1 MRKRIDRYRRY
12 MEATRAVEIA
22 RRLFVM
28 NAFDGTLTI
37 MGVVI
42 GAHFSGVTDPHV
54 VITAGIAGSLAMGIS
69 GISGAYLAERAER
82 KRDLRKLETAML
94 KNLDDTHY
102 ARATEFASVV
112 VAVAKAPGARAG
124 DVVAVVDGL
133 SPALSAAIL
142 VVPYLFAAEIGIQ
155 SAFYASLLLG
165 LAVLFTLGI
174 FLARIS
180 DERPVASGVQMILV
194 GIATIIIVGLVAQ

>member
-1 MRKRIDRYRRY
+1 MRKRIERFREYL
-12 MEATRAVEIA
+12 EVSKAHEIA

-42 GAHFSGVTDPHV
+42 GAHFSGVIDPHI
-54 VITAGIAGSLAMGIS
+54 VITAGIGGSVAMGIS
-69 GISGAYLAERAER
+69 GVSGAYLAERAER
-82 KRDLRKLETAML
+82 KRDLKKLEMAML
-94 KNLDDTHY
+94 KNLGDTHY
-102 ARATEFASVV
+102 ARASEFASFV
-112 VAVAKAPGARAG
+112 VAA
-124 DVVAVVDGL
+124 VDGI

-142 VVPYLFAAEIGIQ
+142 VTPYFMVPRISME
-155 SAFYASLLLG
+155 SAFFASLILG

-180 DERPVASGVQMILV
+180 DERPAISGLQMIIV
-194 GIATIIIVGLVAQ
+194 GIITIIIVGLLARY

>member
-1 MRKRIDRYRRY
+1 MRKRIDLYRKY
-12 MEATRAVEIA
+12 LETTKAQEIA

-28 NAFDGTLTI
+28 NAFDGALTI

-42 GAHFSGVTDPHV
+42 GAHFAGVSDPHII
-54 VITAGIAGSLAMGIS
+54 ITAGIAGSLAMGIS
-69 GISGAYLAERAER
+69 GISGAFLAERAER

-102 ARATEFASVV
+102 ARATEFASVI
-112 VAVAKAPGARAG
+112 VAI
-124 DVVAVVDGL
+124 VDGI

-142 VVPYLFAAEIGIQ
+142 VMPYFFVPDISMYW
-155 SAFYASLLLG
+155 AFYGSLILG
-165 LAVLFTLGI
+165 LVVLFTLGV

-180 DERPVASGVQMILV
+180 DEKPIVSGIQMIMV
-194 GIATIIIVGLVAQ
+194 GIATIIIVSMVAQ

>member
-1 MRKRIDRYRRY
+1 MPKRIERYRRY
-12 MEATRAVEIA
+12 IEATHAVEIA

-28 NAFDGTLTI
+28 NAFDGVLTL

-42 GAHFSGVTDPHV
+42 GAHLSGVTDPHV
-54 VITAGIAGSLAMGIS
+54 VITAGIAASLAMGIS
-69 GISGAYLAERAER
+69 GMSGAYLTERAER
-82 KRDLRKLETAML
+82 RRDLKKLETAML
-94 KNLDDTHY
+94 KNLEDTQY

-112 VAVAKAPGARAG
+112 VAV
-124 DVVAVVDGL
+124 VDGI
-133 SPALSAAIL
+133 SPALSAAII
-142 VVPYLFAAEIGIQ
+142 VVPYLFAGKIGIQ

-174 FLARIS
+174 FLARVS
-180 DERPVASGVQMILV
+180 DERPLASGIQMILV

>member
-1 MRKRIDRYRRY
+1 MRRRIDRYREY
-12 MEATRAVEIA
+12 LKTSRAQEIA

-28 NAFDGTLTI
+28 NAFDGALTI

-42 GAHFSGVTDPHV
+42 GAHFSGVSDPHII
-54 VITAGIAGSLAMGIS
+54 ITAGFAGALAMGIS

-82 KRDLRKLETAML
+82 KRDLRKLEMAML
-94 KNLDDTHY
+94 KNLNNTNY
-102 ARATEFASVV
+102 ARATRFASII
-112 VAVAKAPGARAG
+112 VAM
-124 DVVAVVDGL
+124 VDGI

-142 VVPYLFAAEIGIQ
+142 VMPYFFVPEISMQ
-155 SAFYASLLLG
+155 WAFYASLILG

-180 DERPVASGVQMILV
+180 DERPVVSGIQMIIV
-194 GIATIIIVGLVAQ
+194 GIITIIIVGLLAK

>member
-1 MRKRIDRYRRY
+1 MPKRIERYRRY
-12 MEATRAVEIA
+12 MEATHAVEIA

-28 NAFDGTLTI
+28 NAFDGVLTI

-42 GAHFSGVTDPHV
+42 GAHLAGVTDPHV

-69 GISGAYLAERAER
+69 GISGAYLTERAER
-82 KRDLRKLETAML
+82 RRDLKKLETAML
-94 KNLDDTHY
+94 KNLEDTQY

-112 VAVAKAPGARAG
+112 VAV
-124 DVVAVVDGL
+124 VDGI
-133 SPALSAAIL
+133 SPALSAAIV
-142 VVPYLFAAEIGIQ
+142 VVPYLFAGKIGIQ

-174 FLARIS
+174 FLARVS
-180 DERPVASGVQMILV
+180 DERPVASGIQMILV

>member
-1 MRKRIDRYRRY
+1 MRKRIERFREYL
-12 MEATRAVEIA
+12 EVSKAQEIA

-42 GAHFSGVTDPHV
+42 GAHFAGVTNPHI
-54 VITAGIAGSLAMGIS
+54 VITAGIGGSVAMGIS
-69 GISGAYLAERAER
+69 GVSGAYLTEHAER
-82 KRDLRKLETAML
+82 KRDLRKLEMAML
-94 KNLDDTHY
+94 KNLKDTHY
-102 ARATEFASVV
+102 ARASEFASFV
-112 VAVAKAPGARAG
+112 VAA
-124 DVVAVVDGL
+124 VDGI

-142 VVPYLFAAEIGIQ
+142 VTPYLIVPRISMD
-155 SAFYASLLLG
+155 SAFFASLILG

-180 DERPVASGVQMILV
+180 DERPAVSGLQMIVV
-194 GIATIIIVGLVAQ
+194 GIMTIIIVGLLARF

>member
-1 MRKRIDRYRRY
+1 MRKRIARYREY
-12 MEATRAVEIA
+12 LETSKAHEIA

-28 NAFDGTLTI
+28 NAFDGALTI

-42 GAHFSGVTDPHV
+42 GAHLSGVNDAHI

-82 KRDLRKLETAML
+82 KRDLKKLEMAML
-94 KNLDDTHY
+94 KNLGDTHY
-102 ARATEFASVV
+102 ARATEFASII
-112 VAVAKAPGARAG
+112 
-124 DVVAVVDGL
+124 VAVVDGL

-142 VVPYLFAAEIGIQ
+142 VMPYFFVPEISMQ
-155 SAFYASLLLG
+155 WAFYASLILG

-174 FLARIS
+174 FLAKIS
-180 DERPVASGVQMILV
+180 DERPVISGIQMILL

>member
-1 MRKRIDRYRRY
+1 MRRRIDRYREY
-12 MEATRAVEIA
+12 LKTSRAQEIA

-28 NAFDGTLTI
+28 NAFDGALTI

-42 GAHFSGVTDPHV
+42 GAHFSGVSDPHII
-54 VITAGIAGSLAMGIS
+54 ITAGFAGALAMGIS

-82 KRDLRKLETAML
+82 KRDLRQLEMAML
-94 KNLDDTHY
+94 KNLNNTNY
-102 ARATEFASVV
+102 ARATRFASII
-112 VAVAKAPGARAG
+112 
-124 DVVAVVDGL
+124 VAVVDGI

-142 VVPYLFAAEIGIQ
+142 VMPYFFVPEISMQ
-155 SAFYASLLLG
+155 WAFYASLILG

-180 DERPVASGVQMILV
+180 DERPVVSGIQMIIV
-194 GIATIIIVGLVAQ
+194 GIITIIIVGLLAK

>member
-1 MRKRIDRYRRY
+1 MRKRIDLYRKY
-12 MEATRAVEIA
+12 LETTKAHEIA

-28 NAFDGTLTI
+28 NAFDGALTI

-42 GAHFSGVTDPHV
+42 GAHFAGVSDPHII
-54 VITAGIAGSLAMGIS
+54 ITAGIAGSLAMGIS
-69 GISGAYLAERAER
+69 GISGAFLAERAER

-102 ARATEFASVV
+102 ARATEFASVI
-112 VAVAKAPGARAG
+112 VAI
-124 DVVAVVDGL
+124 VDGI

-142 VVPYLFAAEIGIQ
+142 VMPYFFVPDISMYW
-155 SAFYASLLLG
+155 AFYGSLILG
-165 LAVLFTLGI
+165 LVVLFTLGV

-180 DERPVASGVQMILV
+180 DEKPIVSGIQMIMV
-194 GIATIIIVGLVAQ
+194 GIATIIIVSLVAQ

>member
-1 MRKRIDRYRRY
+1 MRRRIDRYREY
-12 MEATRAVEIA
+12 LKTSRAYEIA

-28 NAFDGTLTI
+28 NAFDGALTI

-42 GAHFSGVTDPHV
+42 GAHFSGVSDPHII
-54 VITAGIAGSLAMGIS
+54 ITAGFAGALAMGIS

-82 KRDLRKLETAML
+82 KRDLRKLEMAML
-94 KNLDDTHY
+94 KNLNNTNY
-102 ARATEFASVV
+102 ARATRFASII
-112 VAVAKAPGARAG
+112 VAA
-124 DVVAVVDGL
+124 VDGI

-142 VVPYLFAAEIGIQ
+142 VMPYFFVPEISMQ
-155 SAFYASLLLG
+155 WAFYASLILG

-180 DERPVASGVQMILV
+180 DERPVVSGIQMIIV
-194 GIATIIIVGLVAQ
+194 GIITIIIVGLLAK

>member
-1 MRKRIDRYRRY
+1 MRRRIDRYREY
-12 MEATRAVEIA
+12 LKTSRAQEIA

-28 NAFDGTLTI
+28 NAFDGALTI

-42 GAHFSGVTDPHV
+42 GAHFSGVSDPHII
-54 VITAGIAGSLAMGIS
+54 ITAGFAGALAMGIS

-82 KRDLRKLETAML
+82 KRDLRKLEMAML
-94 KNLDDTHY
+94 KNLNNTNY
-102 ARATEFASVV
+102 ARATRFASII
-112 VAVAKAPGARAG
+112 
-124 DVVAVVDGL
+124 VAVVDGI

-142 VVPYLFAAEIGIQ
+142 VMPYFFVPEISMQ
-155 SAFYASLLLG
+155 WAFYASLILG

-180 DERPVASGVQMILV
+180 DERPVVSGIQMIIV
-194 GIATIIIVGLVAQ
+194 GIITILIVGLVAK

>member
-1 MRKRIDRYRRY
+1 MRKRIDRYRNY
-12 MEATRAVEIA
+12 MEATKAFEIA

-42 GAHFSGVTDPHV
+42 GAYFSGVADAHA

-82 KRDLRKLETAML
+82 KRDLKKLETAML
-94 KNLDDTHY
+94 QNMDDTHY
-102 ARATEFASVV
+102 AKASEFASI
-112 VAVAKAPGARAG
+112 
-124 DVVAVVDGL
+124 VVAVVDGI

-142 VVPYLFAAEIGIQ
+142 VTPYFFAADIGMQ

-165 LAVLFTLGI
+165 LFVLFTLGI

-180 DERPVASGVQMILV
+180 DEKPIASGIQMILV
-194 GIATIIIVGLVAQ
+194 GIATIIIVTLVAQ

>member
-1 MRKRIDRYRRY
+1 MRKRIDLYRKY
-12 MEATRAVEIA
+12 LETTKAQEIA

-28 NAFDGTLTI
+28 NAFDGALTI

-42 GAHFSGVTDPHV
+42 GAHFSGVSDPHII
-54 VITAGIAGSLAMGIS
+54 ITAGIAGSLAMGIS
-69 GISGAYLAERAER
+69 GISGAFLAERAER

-102 ARATEFASVV
+102 ARATEFASVI
-112 VAVAKAPGARAG
+112 VAI
-124 DVVAVVDGL
+124 VDGI

-142 VVPYLFAAEIGIQ
+142 VMPYFFVPDISMYW
-155 SAFYASLLLG
+155 AFYGSLILG
-165 LAVLFTLGI
+165 LVVLFTLGV

-180 DERPVASGVQMILV
+180 DEKPIVSGIQMIMV
-194 GIATIIIVGLVAQ
+194 GIATIIIVSLVAQ

>member
-1 MRKRIDRYRRY
+1 MRKRIALYRKY
-12 MEATRAVEIA
+12 LETTNAQEIA

-28 NAFDGTLTI
+28 NAFDGALTI

-42 GAHFSGVTDPHV
+42 GAHFSGVSDPHII
-54 VITAGIAGSLAMGIS
+54 ITAGIAGSLAMGIS
-69 GISGAYLAERAER
+69 GISGAFLAERAER

-102 ARATEFASVV
+102 ARATEFASVI
-112 VAVAKAPGARAG
+112 VAI
-124 DVVAVVDGL
+124 VDGI

-142 VVPYLFAAEIGIQ
+142 VMPYFFVPDISMYW
-155 SAFYASLLLG
+155 AFYGSLILG
-165 LAVLFTLGI
+165 LVVLFTLGV

-180 DERPVASGVQMILV
+180 DEKPIVSGIQMIMV
-194 GIATIIIVGLVAQ
+194 GIATIIIVSLVAQ

>member
-112 VAVAKAPGARAG
+112 VAV
-124 DVVAVVDGL
+124 VDGL

>member
-1 MRKRIDRYRRY
+1 MRRRIDLYREY
-12 MEATRAVEIA
+12 LKTSRAHEIA

-28 NAFDGTLTI
+28 NAFDGALTI

-42 GAHFSGVTDPHV
+42 GAHFSGVSDPHII
-54 VITAGIAGSLAMGIS
+54 ITAGLAGSLAMGIS

-82 KRDLRKLETAML
+82 KRDLRKLEMAML
-94 KNLDDTHY
+94 KNLN
-102 ARATEFASVV
+102 
-112 VAVAKAPGARAG
+112 GI
-124 DVVAVVDGL
+124 

-142 VVPYLFAAEIGIQ
+142 VMPYFFVPEISMQ
-155 SAFYASLLLG
+155 WAFYASLILG

-180 DERPVASGVQMILV
+180 DERPVVSGIQMIIV
-194 GIATIIIVGLVAQ
+194 GIITIIIVGLVAQ

>member
-1 MRKRIDRYRRY
+1 MRKRIDLYRKY
-12 MEATRAVEIA
+12 LETTKAQEIA

-28 NAFDGTLTI
+28 NAFDGALTI

-42 GAHFSGVTDPHV
+42 GAHFSGVSDPHII
-54 VITAGIAGSLAMGIS
+54 ITAGIAGSLAMGIS
-69 GISGAYLAERAER
+69 GISGAFLAERAER

-102 ARATEFASVV
+102 ARATEFASVII
-112 VAVAKAPGARAG
+112 AI
-124 DVVAVVDGL
+124 VDGI

-142 VVPYLFAAEIGIQ
+142 VMPYFFVPDISMYW
-155 SAFYASLLLG
+155 AFYGSLILG
-165 LAVLFTLGI
+165 LVVLFTLGV

-180 DERPVASGVQMILV
+180 DEKPIVSGIQMIMV
-194 GIATIIIVGLVAQ
+194 GIATIIIVSLVAQ

>member
-1 MRKRIDRYRRY
+1 MRKRIARYRKY
-12 MEATRAVEIA
+12 LETSKAQEIA

-28 NAFDGTLTI
+28 NAFDGALTI

-42 GAHFSGVTDPHV
+42 GAHFSGVTDAHI
-54 VITAGIAGSLAMGIS
+54 VITACFAGSLAMGIS

-82 KRDLRKLETAML
+82 KRDLKKLEMAML
-94 KNLDDTHY
+94 QDLGDTHY
-102 ARATEFASVV
+102 ARATEFASI
-112 VAVAKAPGARAG
+112 
-124 DVVAVVDGL
+124 VVAVVDGI

-142 VVPYLFAAEIGIQ
+142 VMPYFFVPEIDMQ
-155 SAFYASLLLG
+155 WAFYASLVLS

-180 DERPVASGVQMILV
+180 DERPVISGIQMIMV
-194 GIATIIIVGLVAQ
+194 GIATIIIVGLVSR

>member
-1 MRKRIDRYRRY
+1 MRRRIDRYREY
-12 MEATRAVEIA
+12 LKTSRAQEIA

-28 NAFDGTLTI
+28 NAFDGALTI

-42 GAHFSGVTDPHV
+42 GAHFSGVSDPHII
-54 VITAGIAGSLAMGIS
+54 ITAGFAGALAMGIS

-82 KRDLRKLETAML
+82 KRDLRKLEMAML
-94 KNLDDTHY
+94 KNLNNTNY
-102 ARATEFASVV
+102 ARATRYASII
-112 VAVAKAPGARAG
+112 
-124 DVVAVVDGL
+124 VAVVDGI

-142 VVPYLFAAEIGIQ
+142 VMPYFFVPEISMQ
-155 SAFYASLLLG
+155 WAFYASLILG

-180 DERPVASGVQMILV
+180 DERPVVSGIQMIIV
-194 GIATIIIVGLVAQ
+194 GIITIIIVGLLAK